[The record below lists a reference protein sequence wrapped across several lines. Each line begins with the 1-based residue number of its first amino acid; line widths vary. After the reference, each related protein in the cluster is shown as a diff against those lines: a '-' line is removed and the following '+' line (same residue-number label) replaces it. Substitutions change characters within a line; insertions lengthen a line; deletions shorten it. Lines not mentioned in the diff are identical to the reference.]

1 MLATL
6 NRQLPTLSNGVV
18 RSAGVLIKRG
28 GCSRLSQ
35 WFPLVENRC
44 SGVGIPGGTH
54 ESRVWWRISYS
65 PCAWSSFEIIIH
77 NCWLLSVLTLRIT
90 SAKTRCN
97 AAHSTKYLCV
107 VCCFK
112 TVKHALSL
120 FHAGC
125 SSTEFSV
132 HNFWSLPLSTNCHR
146 LCYQNINSSL

>member
-6 NRQLPTLSNGVV
+6 NRQLPTLSNDVA
-18 RSAGVLIKRG
+18 RSAGVLIKRW

-35 WFPLVENRC
+35 RFPLVENRC
-44 SGVGIPGGTH
+44 SAVGIPGGIH

-77 NCWLLSVLTLRIT
+77 DCWLLSVLTLRTT

-112 TVKHALSL
+112 TVKRPISLSCWL
-120 FHAGC
+120 FLYRNLCTQLLVTSFINKLPA
-125 SSTEFSV
+125 
-132 HNFWSLPLSTNCHR
+132 SLLSK
-146 LCYQNINSSL
+146 YK